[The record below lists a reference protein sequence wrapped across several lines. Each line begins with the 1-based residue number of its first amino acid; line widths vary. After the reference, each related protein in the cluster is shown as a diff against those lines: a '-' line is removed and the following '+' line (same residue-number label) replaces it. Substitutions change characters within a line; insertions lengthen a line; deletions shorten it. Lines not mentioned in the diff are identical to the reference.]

1 MKRTI
6 YLFTI
11 VVLTLTLTVSTMAHA
26 KKKDPKPP
34 KPHKGSTLPIN
45 TNIVYLVIAGLAIG
59 VVAVKKAKQPEAGV
73 R

>member
-11 VVLTLTLTVSTMAHA
+11 ALLALTLSMSTTAHA

-34 KPHKGSTLPIN
+34 KGTALPIN
-45 TNIVYLVIAGLAIG
+45 TNVVYLVIAGLAIG
-59 VVAVKKAKQPEAGV
+59 VVAVRKSKQTKAGV
-73 R
+73 I